1 MPKDE
6 RERIEHEEEIYGYL
20 HQSHISD
27 KNLRRLRTLVET
39 GQPHIRELASIVLEV
54 AAVKPYKKRRL
65 KVLAQQRPDLLEA
78 LDRTG
83 LIMAHH
89 RH

>member
-1 MPKDE
+1 MPKAE
-6 RERIEHEEEIYGYL
+6 RERIEHEEEIHGYL
-20 HQSHISD
+20 KQSHISD
-27 KNLRRLRTLVET
+27 QNVRRLRTLVET
-39 GQPHIRELASIVLEV
+39 GQPHIRELAAIVLEV
-54 AAVKPYKKRRL
+54 AGVKPYKKRRL

-89 RH
+89 WG